1 MELVELTQSN
11 TDATKKSRVKR
22 VRKTIALWIGLL
34 VIGLIAGQSSALA
47 SSGSGSSIISVLDRN
62 DYLLDDGTL
71 WSKGTVSGV
80 WTQNRKLIGISK
92 SDDHSIYGWTA
103 DGQVIRWDK
112 NNAHIP
118 VTKQFNG
125 VIKVYGHGWIQ
136 LQDGNLY
143 NFDDQAKVLESI
155 IDADSYWSSTG
166 SDSSYS
172 ALSSSGD
179 IYYDKY
185 NKIRKAGNVPDG
197 KAIATNGV
205 YAAVL
210 KMMAR

>member
-1 MELVELTQSN
+1 MELPDPD
-11 TDATKKSRVKR
+11 DAKAEDCPAIKPITKNP
-22 VRKTIALWIGLL
+22 IH
-34 VIGLIAGQSSALA
+34 
-47 SSGSGSSIISVLDRN
+47 
-62 DYLLDDGTL
+62 
-71 WSKGTVSGV
+71 
-80 WTQNRKLIGISK
+80 GISK
-92 SDDHSIYGWTA
+92 SDNHFIFGWTA

-112 NNAHIP
+112 DNAHKP

-125 VIKVYGHGWIQ
+125 VIKVYGHGWVQ

-155 IDADSYWSSTG
+155 IDADSYRDSSG
-166 SDSSYS
+166 RDSSYT

-210 KMMAR
+210 KNDGSVVIVSMLYEDDYITVANNVQSLIWWGVRINCSR